1 MPVSV
6 EQLAKVKGDLIRFL
20 DADSELPEI
29 SDQGKQAVVELGQ
42 LDSTGSN
49 VLDQLAA
56 EDAELA
62 VIARA
67 VADKVREIKADQLDL
82 GHRITQAGHAPLL
95 LVDSGRMI
103 VRLRLVGE
111 DETFDLAQDLED
123 TLWLGMV
130 IVQAVQ
136 ESMESMRETLSL
148 ATARENLGEQLAD
161 RIERLEGVVSEI
173 GRLRDEIEHQ
183 SERLR

>member
-1 MPVSV
+1 MPFSV
-6 EQLAKVKGDLIRFL
+6 EQLAKVKGELIRFL
-20 DADSELPEI
+20 KADADLSEI
-29 SDQGKQAVVELGQ
+29 SDRGKQVVMELGQ
-42 LDSTGSN
+42 LDSERSN
-49 VLDQLAA
+49 VLDRLAV

-62 VIARA
+62 DIARDI
-67 VADKVREIKADQLDL
+67 ADKIREIRADQLDL
-82 GHRITQAGHAPLL
+82 GHRITQVGHAPLL
-95 LVDSGRMI
+95 QVDRGRMI

-130 IVQAVQ
+130 IVEAVQ

-161 RIERLEGVVSEI
+161 RIERLEGAVSEI